1 MSTNLASNLI
11 SLFPSDLLE
20 ALNNLSFKYKFEF
33 YLVGGSVR
41 DFLANNFSG
50 NSQENPD
57 WDWDLVI
64 FNNKINFIAREL
76 ADLTSSSFVEL
87 DKTNGHYRL
96 VNKNWQADITAPRG
110 ENLETDLK
118 KRDFTVNAVAFDFK
132 TQEFIDFTGGIQ
144 DLKNKN
150 LKFVSEESLKED
162 FLRALRAY
170 RIACQLNLIL
180 EKSTQEQ
187 IINYLSKYNFFE
199 NIARERIN
207 TELEKLLICENSFEY
222 LKLLL
227 ENNILESF
235 IPEIKKLKTVPVN
248 SHHHLRL
255 DLHTLELI
263 NQFENIIKN
272 QKLSENFRE
281 NFNKNK
287 RDLYILKISCMLHD
301 IAKPETWEIQADGK
315 NTFRGHDKLGKEK
328 VEKIGKTL
336 KWSKRDIQ
344 RISRLV
350 EYHMRPF
357 QLAKKYEI
365 PSDKSIYR
373 IIRKL
378 DEDFYLLI
386 SLAWADML
394 STRGKNITQKDINFS
409 EELLRTCEIKFQEYK
424 KQENKSK
431 ILLHGENLERI
442 IIQENLPRT
451 KLIRNLLEDLLE
463 RQMLGQIKTVKQAES
478 WFIKQAHKKIKN

>member
-1 MSTNLASNLI
+1 
-11 SLFPSDLLE
+11 
-20 ALNNLSFKYKFEF
+20 
-33 YLVGGSVR
+33 
-41 DFLANNFSG
+41 
-50 NSQENPD
+50 
-57 WDWDLVI
+57 
-64 FNNKINFIAREL
+64 
-76 ADLTSSSFVEL
+76 
-87 DKTNGHYRL
+87 
-96 VNKNWQADITAPRG
+96 
-110 ENLETDLK
+110 
-118 KRDFTVNAVAFDFK
+118 
-132 TQEFIDFTGGIQ
+132 
-144 DLKNKN
+144 
-150 LKFVSEESLKED
+150 
-162 FLRALRAY
+162 
-170 RIACQLNLIL
+170 
-180 EKSTQEQ
+180 
-187 IINYLSKYNFFE
+187 
-199 NIARERIN
+199 
-207 TELEKLLICENSFEY
+207 
-222 LKLLL
+222 
-227 ENNILESF
+227 
-235 IPEIKKLKTVPVN
+235 
-248 SHHHLRL
+248 
-255 DLHTLELI
+255 
-263 NQFENIIKN
+263 
-272 QKLSENFRE
+272 
-281 NFNKNK
+281 
-287 RDLYILKISCMLHD
+287 MLHD